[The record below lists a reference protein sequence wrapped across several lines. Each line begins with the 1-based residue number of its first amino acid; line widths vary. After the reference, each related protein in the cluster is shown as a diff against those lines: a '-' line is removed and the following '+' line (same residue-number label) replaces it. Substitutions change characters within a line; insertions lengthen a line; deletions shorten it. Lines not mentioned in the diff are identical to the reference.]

1 SGDHECLEMGK
12 HHRPTYQGVCFMTA
26 IEALTFSLHLSQGI
40 LLGTLSDLNDGDL
53 SSRPVSGSNR
63 LCWQLGH
70 LILSERFLLGETG
83 CSYPELPEGFA
94 DQHANNPE
102 ITTSEAP
109 LAWTVADYTRLLKE
123 TRETSIASLGQ
134 MNEADLDKPNTGRL
148 APKAPTYGN
157 LFELAAQH
165 FIMHSGQVSVIRRK
179 LGKPVLF

>member
-1 SGDHECLEMGK
+1 
-12 HHRPTYQGVCFMTA
+12 MTA

-83 CSYPELPEGFA
+83 CSYPDLPEGFA

-179 LGKPVLF
+179 LEKPVLF